1 MGQAKHVKAS
11 KEQTSHS
18 LIIINAANLTQ
29 WWNYKDQHTTNIDL

>member
-1 MGQAKHVKAS
+1 MGQAKYVKAS

-29 WWNYKDQHTTNIDL
+29 MVELQRPTYNKY

>member
-11 KEQTSHS
+11 KEQTRHS

-29 WWNYKDQHTTNIDL
+29 MVELQRPAYNKY